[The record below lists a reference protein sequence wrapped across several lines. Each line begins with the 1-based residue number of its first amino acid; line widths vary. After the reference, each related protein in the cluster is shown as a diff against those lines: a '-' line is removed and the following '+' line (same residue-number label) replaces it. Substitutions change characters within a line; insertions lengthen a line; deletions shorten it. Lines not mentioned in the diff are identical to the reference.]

1 MANYKEYLSVTA
13 RMETSSTHQIRF
25 VCGLYKATSI
35 VGFVCDLIGLLVL
48 CVHIVLSIVKCN
60 YL

>member
-1 MANYKEYLSVTA
+1 MADYKEYLSATG

-25 VCGLYKATSI
+25 ICSLYTATLI
-35 VGFVCDLIGLLVL
+35 VGFVCDLIGLSVL
-48 CVHIVLSIVKCN
+48 CVHIVLSVVKCN